1 MRVDIA
7 REPVFAE
14 ARGFASRAREVP
26 YSVDWAYAVASVT
39 MTFTALSVVS
49 LVVVVSLSVD
59 AVTPVTPHLAPES
72 RRDLEK
78 RLAAIAFPE
87 TAGSSVFIAL
97 GQALGMK
104 PTKTTYRY
112 EQRYA
117 HLPVIDVDVVP
128 TTEQCADV
136 VLAAKFRPQVKYG
149 PVRIRGRYCLTGLG
163 QWTATYRSITA

>member
-1 MRVDIA
+1 MMRSSNSSLPHVS
-7 REPVFAE
+7 
-14 ARGFASRAREVP
+14 GCSRR
-26 YSVDWAYAVASVT
+26 AVVKLRA
-39 MTFTALSVVS
+39 VVS

-163 QWTATYRSITA
+163 QWTATSQEVTQ